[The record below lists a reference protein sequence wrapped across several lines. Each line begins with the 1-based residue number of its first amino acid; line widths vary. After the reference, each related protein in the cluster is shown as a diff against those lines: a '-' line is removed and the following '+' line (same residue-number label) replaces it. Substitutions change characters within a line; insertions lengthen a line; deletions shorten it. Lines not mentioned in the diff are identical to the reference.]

1 MRCLPVEEARAVSG
15 GQVRREILEQH
26 AELTQMLGEVEEL
39 AKRFEATAADDPD
52 LGRDLHDRGLAFYET
67 FGRHLDREQELL
79 TPALRAAGARGARLL
94 NRLEHEHHEQRELLT
109 FLLGRLRQYPHPTIV
124 IARELQ
130 NFGGFLRFEMNHEE
144 EVMLSPE
151 VLPNDDD

>member
-1 MRCLPVEEARAVSG
+1 VPENPI
-15 GQVRREILEQH
+15 RREILAQH
-26 AELTQMLGEVEEL
+26 AELRQLLHAVEDV
-39 AKRFEATAADDPD
+39 AKRFEEVSGEDPE
-52 LGRDLHDRGLAFYET
+52 LGKTLQERGLALYDT

-79 TPALRAAGARGARLL
+79 TPALQALGAEGERLL
-94 NRLEHEHHEQRELLT
+94 NRLEHEHHEQRELLK

-144 EVMLSPE
+144 EALLSPE
-151 VLPNDDD
+151 VLRSGDP